1 MGKIELKK
9 DIILSIVVKT
19 LVLILNFAIVWLT
32 ARLWGAE
39 GRGAIAIFIANLGI
53 IAIVC
58 NIFTQSS
65 VSYFFKKVDVGKLA
79 SQAYIWVVLASAICS
94 ILCGFFNLPHSLI
107 FLLFVVATLT
117 GFIAFH
123 NALFLGDQQISNY
136 NLILLL
142 QPALLLVCIGVFF
155 LINKELGY
163 ITYFYSQIISLTIL
177 LIIVKILTKKKIGKF
192 NYSLDS
198 IVVKNSFNFGWQV
211 ELSGLLQFLN
221 YRFSMFILERM
232 TGLGEVGVFSIGI
245 QITET
250 IWIFSR
256 SISLVQYSNV
266 LNLGDTIKS
275 RKETEKMSLLSFYI
289 SFACILIIILLP
301 ANFFTFIFGDEF
313 ADVKRVILLLSP
325 GTLAIAASNVFG
337 NYFSA
342 IGKLKILI
350 IKSLVGLIFTI
361 ILSYILIPQMQ
372 IQGASIVNSI
382 SYIVSSVIL
391 FGYYYFVHKKNAI
404 VKK

>member
-1 MGKIELKK
+1 
-9 DIILSIVVKT
+9 
-19 LVLILNFAIVWLT
+19 
-32 ARLWGAE
+32 
-39 GRGAIAIFIANLGI
+39 
-53 IAIVC
+53 
-58 NIFTQSS
+58 
-65 VSYFFKKVDVGKLA
+65 
-79 SQAYIWVVLASAICS
+79 
-94 ILCGFFNLPHSLI
+94 
-107 FLLFVVATLT
+107 
-117 GFIAFH
+117 
-123 NALFLGDQQISNY
+123 
-136 NLILLL
+136 
-142 QPALLLVCIGVFF
+142 
-155 LINKELGY
+155 
-163 ITYFYSQIISLTIL
+163 
-177 LIIVKILTKKKIGKF
+177 
-192 NYSLDS
+192 
-198 IVVKNSFNFGWQV
+198 
-211 ELSGLLQFLN
+211 
-221 YRFSMFILERM
+221 LERM

-361 ILSYILIPQMQ
+361 ILSYILIPKMQ

>member
-9 DIILSIVVKT
+9 DIILSVVVKT
-19 LVLILNFAIVWLT
+19 LVLLLNFAIVWLT

-79 SQAYIWVVLASAICS
+79 SQAYLWVVVASVICS
-94 ILCGFFNLPHSLI
+94 VFCGFFNLPNSLI
-107 FLLFVVATLT
+107 FLLFIVATLT

-142 QPALLLVCIGVFF
+142 QPALLLACIGVFYLF
-155 LINKELGY
+155 NKDLGY
-163 ITYFYSQIISLTIL
+163 ISYFYSQIISLTIL
-177 LIIVKILTKKKIGKF
+177 FIIVKIITRKKIGKF
-192 NYSLDS
+192 DYKFDS
-198 IVVKNSFNFGWQV
+198 NVAKNSFNFGWQV

-221 YRFSMFILERM
+221 YRFSMFILERL

-245 QITET
+245 QITEA

-266 LNLGDTIKS
+266 LNLGDTVES

-289 SFACILIIILLP
+289 SFACIFIVVLLP
-301 ANFFTFIFGDEF
+301 SSIFTFIFGDEF
-313 ADVKRVILLLSP
+313 ANVKQVILLLAP
-325 GTLAIAASNVFG
+325 GTLAIAVSNVFG

-361 ILSYILIPQMQ
+361 VLSYILIPKMQ
-372 IQGASIVNSI
+372 LQGASIVNSI
-382 SYIVSSVIL
+382 SYIVSSLIL
-391 FGYYYFVHKKNAI
+391 FGYYFLKHKKTQTI
-404 VKK
+404 